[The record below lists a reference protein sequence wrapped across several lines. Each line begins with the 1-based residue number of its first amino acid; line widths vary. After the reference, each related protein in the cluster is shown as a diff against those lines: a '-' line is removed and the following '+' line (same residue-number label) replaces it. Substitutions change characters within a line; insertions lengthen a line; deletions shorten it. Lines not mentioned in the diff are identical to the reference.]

1 MKVLRL
7 VKHGKAEESFK
18 IEQESKPTISENEV
32 LIDVHCTGLNFAD
45 VVARRGKY
53 PDAPP
58 LPSVIGYD
66 VAGKILE
73 KGTEVNHVEIGDR
86 VTALT
91 RFGGYA
97 SIAKTSGFGV
107 CKIPEQISYPKATA
121 LSTQACTAYYCAIE
135 SVNLYKG
142 QKVLIQA
149 AAGGVGH
156 ILVQIAKSKG
166 CIVYGTS
173 SSSKIDLLKK
183 IGVDYPIDYT
193 KEDFVQV
200 ISDKGD
206 LLDVVF
212 DSIGGGTYRSAFKLL
227 NKCGKMVNIGAA
239 EQMTKTNRMFGIFGA
254 LNTVRKFG
262 FYNPI
267 QLLMG
272 SKSLIG
278 VNMLRVADYTPEVFA
293 MVLKNVVNLYQQGVI
308 QPMIGKEFQYQE
320 IAEAHKFLEERKSI
334 GKVVVNWK

>member
-1 MKVLRL
+1 MKVLRM
-7 VKHGKAEESFK
+7 VKHGKAEQAFQ
-18 IEQESKPTISENEV
+18 IEEETRPTISENEV

-45 VVARRGKY
+45 VVTRQGRY

-66 VAGKILE
+66 VAGIVIE
-73 KGTEVNHVEIGDR
+73 KGSKVNHVQVGDR

-97 SIAKTSGFGV
+97 SMAKTSAFGV
-107 CKIPEQISYPKATA
+107 HKISDQIDFPVATA

-135 SVNLYKG
+135 SINLYEG

-156 ILVQIAKSKG
+156 LLVQIAKSKG
-166 CIVYGTS
+166 CIVYGTAS
-173 SSSKIDLLKK
+173 SAKIKLLKEL
-183 IGVDYPIDYT
+183 GVDHPIDYT
-193 KEDFVQV
+193 QEDFSEV
-200 ISDKGD
+200 IKKQDV
-206 LLDVVF
+206 LIDVVF
-212 DSIGGGTYRSAFKLL
+212 DSIGGATYKKAFKLL
-227 NKCGKMVNIGAA
+227 NKGGKIVNIGAA
-239 EQMTKTNRMFGIFGA
+239 EQMTKTNRLFGALGA

-278 VNMLRVADYTPEVFA
+278 VNMLRVADYTPQVFA
-293 MVLKNVVNLYQQGVI
+293 KVLKAVISLYDNGVLR
-308 QPMIGKEFQYQE
+308 PMIGKEFNYEE

-334 GKVVVNWK
+334 GKVVVHWK